1 MRGWNHKIRSD
12 FVSNRDSA
20 GSSWARPTR
29 QALSPG
35 LAEGLQGHRLQLGS
49 VSFPGRCQHFPRTR
63 KPGQPGEF

>member
-35 LAEGLQGHRLQLGS
+35 LAEGLQGHRLQLGGCTVRFFPRS
-49 VSFPGRCQHFPRTR
+49 VSAFP
-63 KPGQPGEF
+63 